1 MSTKHRGRFEGAP
14 VTRRLPT
21 PAGGVKLETFVP
33 WRLVP
38 RGLKRAVITPPGAAK
53 AVEAHSSWAEPAH
66 AVATDTAF
74 MRSLGLAHHWQRLLA
89 EQRAASVA
97 DIAKAEGLD
106 TSQVHRLMRL
116 TLLAPEVLERLVDM
130 PDLPVERLLGRP
142 WPYAWADQAR
152 VLDTIR

>member
-1 MSTKHRGRFEGAP
+1 M
-14 VTRRLPT
+14 L
-21 PAGGVKLETFVP
+21 
-33 WRLVP
+33 
-38 RGLKRAVITPPGAAK
+38 
-53 AVEAHSSWAEPAH
+53 
-66 AVATDTAF
+66 
-74 MRSLGLAHHWQRLLA
+74 RSLGLAHHWQRLLA
-89 EQRAASVA
+89 EERAASVA

>member
-1 MSTKHRGRFEGAP
+1 LSTKHRGRFEGAP

-21 PAGGVKLETFVP
+21 PAGGVRLETFVP

-66 AVATDTAF
+66 AVATDTAL
-74 MRSLGLAHHWQRLLA
+74 MRSL
-89 EQRAASVA
+89 
-97 DIAKAEGLD
+97 GLD